1 MTPRTTRATRPT
13 SRNVRIDAIIYGPPQ
28 LRCKKQAPGPSR
40 RGTEGAASVSR
51 SRGRHRRLGPAH
63 VDGAERRIDADREP
77 VRGGVP
83 VQRVV
88 PGTPLDEPLRVEGR
102 QDAVLHDVQPDT
114 PGHTQGERSDPHDDD
129 SGRVAAPL
137 AGEVE

>member
-13 SRNVRIDAIIYGPPQ
+13 SRNVRIGAIIYGPPQ

-40 RGTEGAASVSR
+40 RGAEGAASVSR

-88 PGTPLDEPLRVEGR
+88 PGAPLDEPLGAEARH
-102 QDAVLHDVQPDT
+102 DALPAETAPDA
-114 PGHTQGERSDPHDDD
+114 H
-129 SGRVAAPL
+129 
-137 AGEVE
+137 